1 MKAVLRVLGEV
12 ASLFF
17 DDASLAVV
25 VLFILAVAANLAN
38 AAWVDVNAT
47 SAFLVAG
54 VVAALVENVL
64 RTARRA
70 RG

>member
-1 MKAVLRVLGEV
+1 MKAALRIIHGL

-17 DDASLAVV
+17 DDASLALV

-38 AAWVDVNAT
+38 AAWVDVNVT

-70 RG
+70 RV